1 MAERNPDP
9 WKESA
14 EFIER
19 VEQLRA
25 RGKSIVQRRPPGE
38 RELAILRER
47 LLEQRSLGQ
56 IARAHGLRTNERPRQ
71 LLNYYFGVTGRPPV
85 KWHREQELAKLGA
98 ALRAERERQGMS
110 QAALS
115 RASGLHRTTISKIER
130 GQEEPRWDTLMAL
143 RKGLG
148 SLVEV
153 FAEIERDDIASEPKA

>member
-1 MAERNPDP
+1 MEQKPDP
-9 WKESA
+9 WKQPA
-14 EFIER
+14 EFIKR
-19 VEQLRA
+19 VEQLHA
-25 RGKSIVQRRPPGE
+25 RGESIVGRRPPGE
-38 RELAILRER
+38 RELAMLRER
-47 LLEQRSLGQ
+47 LLEHKLLGQ
-56 IARAHGLRTNERPRQ
+56 IARAHGFRTSERPRQ
-71 LLNYYFGVTGRPPV
+71 LLNYYFGVTGRPPD
-85 KWHREQELAKLGA
+85 KWNREQELAKLGA

-153 FAEIERDDIASEPKA
+153 FAEIERGGSAS